1 MGFVLVADKKFGFSV
16 RNQRNLSF
24 FSTFRWFLTGN
35 AGYFFSLNAKDDKL
49 RCSLFLAHT
58 TCFSAYKDS
67 NIFGNM
73 MDLSLEMQEFLIPQ
87 VSSQILFAK

>member
-1 MGFVLVADKKFGFSV
+1 MDFAGFFREMDAI
-16 RNQRNLSF
+16 F
-24 FSTFRWFLTGN
+24 FF
-35 AGYFFSLNAKDDKL
+35 LNAKDDKL

-67 NIFGNM
+67 NVFGNM

-87 VSSQILFAK
+87 VSSQILFAKWLKTMS